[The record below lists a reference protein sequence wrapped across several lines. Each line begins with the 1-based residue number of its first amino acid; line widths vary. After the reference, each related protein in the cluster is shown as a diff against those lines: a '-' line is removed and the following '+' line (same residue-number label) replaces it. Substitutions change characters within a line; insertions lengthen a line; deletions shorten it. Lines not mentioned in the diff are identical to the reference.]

1 MHGSFSGLADLAFF
15 VALPFFVVVDFFEVP
30 DFFVDLDFFEVLADF
45 SFFGGGGLQDFSLVS
60 FTLALPIPMV
70 PRCTPRLPAMMNV
83 MRLSETFSTT
93 PTITFDA
100 LAECGARSDRLKKT
114 RSPGR
119 GVPFL
124 WILPAAL
131 TLRVKR
137 EAHLSAGKMSLPDR
151 AVT

>member
-1 MHGSFSGLADLAFF
+1 MQGSLAGLAFF
-15 VALPFFVVVDFFEVP
+15 VVLDFFVALDFVEAPPFLEVFFFFEV
-30 DFFVDLDFFEVLADF
+30 FAVL
-45 SFFGGGGLQDFSLVS
+45 SFFGGGGVHDFSLVS
-60 FTLALPIPMV
+60 LTLALPIPIV
-70 PRCTPRLPAMMNV
+70 PRWTPRLPAMTNV
-83 MRLSETFSTT
+83 MRLSVTFSTT
-93 PTITFDA
+93 PTITFVA
-100 LAECGARSDRLKKT
+100 FAECGARSDRLKKT

-137 EAHLSAGKMSLPDR
+137 EAHLSAGKMSLPDS